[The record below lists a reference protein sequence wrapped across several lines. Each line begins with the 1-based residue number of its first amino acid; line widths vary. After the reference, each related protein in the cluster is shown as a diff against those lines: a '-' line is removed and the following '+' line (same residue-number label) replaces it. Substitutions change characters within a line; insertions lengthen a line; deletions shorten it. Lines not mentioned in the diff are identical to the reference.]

1 MFGTYDGSVK
11 FDTSLDT
18 KPFEIG
24 TDKLKTAAAGAL
36 AAITAAAAAAATDI
50 AKTGAEFSATM
61 SNVGAISASSAA
73 DMEKLSEKAKQMGA
87 STVFSASQA
96 AEAFTYMAM
105 AGWKT
110 ADMLDGIEGILNL
123 AAASGESLAATS
135 DIVTDALTA
144 FGLSASDAGH
154 FADVMAAASSNANT
168 NVSMMGE
175 TFKYSAAMAGALG
188 YDIGDVATAIGLMA
202 NAGIKGTM
210 AGTALNALFTRLA
223 TNTSGAAD
231 AISELGIEF
240 FNADGSARDFGDVML
255 ELREATAKMT
265 SEQKTQLAYTVA
277 GTEASKGFLAIIN
290 ASSGDF
296 DKLTEAIQ
304 NADGAAERMSETMVD
319 NLTGDLTLASS
330 ALEGLKL
337 AAYDCIEE
345 PFRKA
350 AKSATE
356 ALNDLTAQATDG
368 KLKNSLEDFGKS
380 AGELLSKLAKLAA
393 EALPA
398 VIRAAAFLAD
408 NIETIT
414 VALIAYKAAAA
425 AAKIAQNGLNI
436 VMKANPYA
444 LVAAGIAAVISKMS
458 SSGGLYDSLQDI
470 RNEYDSVIKSSEKSV
485 EIVENQCYYI
495 DKLKDRIYEL
505 DSKIND
511 ETLSEDDNF
520 QAKSNLISA
529 VSELNELI
537 PELSLEIDGE
547 TGKLSSQRYEIDK
560 LVDSY
565 KTLTIAKA
573 RADAAK
579 TNLTA
584 AYSAQASAQ
593 KELEDKKAEYDK
605 AVRDKA
611 EYDSSDFVFKSWG
624 DRINPL
630 KVIENID
637 YSLGYEKAEAETRK
651 KYYQANSEL
660 KKATADVE
668 YWQNYFDE
676 YEKTVKELQDKYDE
690 DVKNYNLLHPPKADI
705 EEETSEDILK
715 KAVQTSRSEPK
726 AIRDI
731 YAEETRAL
739 KHKLSMDE
747 ISEEEYYNSIEKL
760 RDEYLEKNTDRWYEA
775 TESVYTYRKR
785 QAQEAAEAEKKLSA
799 KNAEVEKKRLEELIE
814 SEKQAVESAYSDI
827 AKFAEN
833 SLGSVEAKIEAL
845 KNKLASFGTFM
856 NEKDGVYSLANQKET
871 LEKLL
876 DYDYYIGKVRDRMA
890 EMKID
895 SETASEF
902 LSVMAGMSV
911 EEGTEFARLLS
922 EQNDWQ
928 FGNYIADF
936 KKSRELADKISKDI
950 YKNEYETAVDETKKY
965 ITERL
970 AELGA
975 EIPEEFK
982 NAGAS
987 AGEQFKAAFDEQISA
1002 LIAET
1007 SMRIANFSFGIG
1019 IGTAPISLTLA
1030 GGSGAI
1036 YQTTNAYS
1044 YTINAGQ
1051 KVTAASIREAIAA
1064 NDTLSRLGGLK

>member
-61 SNVGAISASSAA
+61 SNVGAISAASAA

-110 ADMLDGIEGILNL
+110 TDMLDGIEGILNL

-380 AGELLSKLAKLAA
+380 AGELLSKLVKLAA
-393 EALPA
+393 DVLPA
-398 VIRAAAFLAD
+398 VIKATAFLAD

-414 VALIAYKAAAA
+414 VALIAYKAAAV

-444 LVAAGIAAVISKMS
+444 LVAAGIAACVMSVIDFGKEVETSTEKMKTYADELS
-458 SSGGLYDSLQDI
+458 DLRIEYEKANEQLSNTVTAEKEQAEQVKILTERIIKFDDALKDDSLTTEEAETAKRALYDSVSELKKIVPDF
-470 RNEYDSVIKSSEKSV
+470 VI
-485 EIVENQCYYI
+485 
-495 DKLKDRIYEL
+495 EL
-505 DSKIND
+505 DS
-511 ETLSEDDNF
+511 ETGRLVTQREEVEKL
-520 QAKSNLISA
+520 AKSYSDLLILKAKSEYLSDKYKNALEYREA
-529 VSELNELI
+529 VAN
-537 PELSLEIDGE
+537 SLDREA
-547 TGKLSSQRYEIDK
+547 TQKRYEELTNEPDIINNSKNDRFK
-560 LVDSY
+560 SVNQNNLAMQNFSAAGYNVYTPENKTTDLIADSY
-565 KTLTIAKA
+565 K
-573 RADAAK
+573 
-579 TNLTA
+579 
-584 AYSAQASAQ
+584 
-593 KELEDKKAEYDK
+593 KKIDEYDK
-605 AVRDKA
+605 ALADADRELSGIKA
-611 EYDSSDFVFKSWG
+611 EMDALALEYAD
-624 DRINPL
+624 L
-630 KVIENID
+630 EID
-637 YSLGYEKAEAETRK
+637 TE
-651 KYYQANSEL
+651 
-660 KKATADVE
+660 
-668 YWQNYFDE
+668 
-676 YEKTVKELQDKYDE
+676 TVKD
-690 DVKNYNLLHPPKADI
+690 NT
-705 EEETSEDILK
+705 EE
-715 KAVQTSRSEPK
+715 KAVQTQRSK
-726 AIRDI
+726 AKEIRDI
-731 YAEETRAL
+731 YAEEMRAL

-785 QAQEAAEAEKKLSA
+785 QAQEAAEAEKKRL
-799 KNAEVEKKRLEELIE
+799 KEDAEAEKKHLEELIE
-814 SEKQAVESAYSDI
+814 SEKQAVESAYNDI

-845 KNKLASFGTFM
+845 KNKLASFGAFM

-975 EIPEEFK
+975 EIPEDF
-982 NAGAS
+982 AVSGAA
-987 AGEQFKAAFDEQISA
+987 AGERFKEEFDAKIEA

-1007 SMRIANFSFGIG
+1007 NMKIANFSFGIG
-1019 IGTAPISLTLA
+1019 VGNISFQAPV
-1030 GGSGAI
+1030 GPGNV
-1036 YQTTNAYS
+1036 YQTTNAYN

-1051 KVTAASIREAIAA
+1051 KATAARIREAIAA